1 MLICSMCRSLMRRVL
16 ADLHAA
22 GLLEYDTL
30 EVWQYD
36 NSDAGTKGK
45 VSLSCYAAPIC
56 LKGYS

>member
-1 MLICSMCRSLMRRVL
+1 MMRRVL

-56 LKGYS
+56 LQGYS